1 MKDEKKIIATFFL
14 LISFFPVLAY
24 SQTIASHTPLMDP
37 QFGDGDMFEDLLNL
51 YKQSA
56 GRWQLVISEAASRI
70 FWILSTISMV
80 WTFCTLAL
88 RKADIGE
95 FFSEF
100 FKFIMFTGFFWW
112 LLTNGTIIAQAI
124 INGFSMLGGRA
135 AGFGN
140 EIKPSSII
148 DIGLALFNTVID
160 HSSVWQPVLTG
171 CGILIALLILIVL
184 TIMCVNM
191 LLLTIASW
199 ILVYAGIIFL
209 GFGGSRW
216 TSEMALNYYRTVLGL
231 AIQIMTMI
239 LVISVAQGFLEIYY
253 DKMEMHKIDLKN
265 LAVIFIAILLAFH
278 LAHRLPPLVAGIM
291 TGASIG
297 GGGIGQMS
305 FMSFV
310 AGTAATI
317 ATLATAGRGMGA
329 AASGTASGAKAIGAL
344 AKRVASANSME
355 SSANSGMGAGS
366 SNSDSEDSLSGSNGS
381 AYSRAAGF
389 EYPKI

>member
-1 MKDEKKIIATFFL
+1 MKKIFSIKIITTFFL
-14 LISFFPVLAY
+14 LMSFSTLAAY
-24 SQTIASHTPLMDP
+24 SQTTPVTAP
-37 QFGDGDMFEDLLNL
+37 KFGTDTMFADILNL
-51 YKQSA
+51 YGESA
-56 GRWQLVISEAASRI
+56 GRWELVMSEAASRL

-112 LLTNGTIIAQAI
+112 LLTNGTTIASAI
-124 INGFSMLGGRA
+124 INGFSMLGGQA
-135 AGFGN
+135 SGFGTD
-140 EIKPSSII
+140 ITPTRIMR
-148 DIGLALFNTVID
+148 IGLSIFGTVADNASIWEPA
-160 HSSVWQPVLTG
+160 STI
-171 CGILIALLILIVL
+171 CGILIAFFILLILSVI
-184 TIMCVNM
+184 CVNIV
-191 LLLTIASW
+191 LLTISSW
-199 ILVYAGIIFL
+199 ILIYAGIIFL

-239 LVISVAQGFLEIYY
+239 LVVGVGYGFLESYY
-253 DKMEMHKIDLKN
+253 DLLKVHDMDIKN
-265 LAVIFIAILLAFH
+265 LAVIFICISLLFH
-278 LAHRLPPLVAGIM
+278 LSNKLPPLVAGIM

-305 FMSFV
+305 LMSFV

-317 ATLATAGRGMGA
+317 ATLAAAGRGMGA
-329 AASGTASGAKAIGAL
+329 TASGTASSAKALGAL

-355 SSANSGMGAGS
+355 SSANSGMGAGRN
-366 SNSDSEDSLSGSNGS
+366 NSDSEDSLSGSNGS